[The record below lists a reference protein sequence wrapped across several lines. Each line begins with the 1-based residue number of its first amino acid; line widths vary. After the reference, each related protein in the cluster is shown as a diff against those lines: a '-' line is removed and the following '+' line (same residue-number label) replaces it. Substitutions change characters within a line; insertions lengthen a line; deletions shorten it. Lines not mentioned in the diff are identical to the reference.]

1 MKELALNILDIAQNS
16 IAAGASQIAIAVR
29 ESMAAD
35 QLTISVKD
43 NGCGMEPEF
52 LAKVTDPFTTTRKT
66 RKVGMGI
73 PLLKM
78 EAEMSG
84 GGLRIESK
92 KGKGTSLTACFKRS
106 HMDRP
111 PLGDVVG
118 TLMVLIQGAPDLE
131 FTYTKETDQSAFQ
144 FSTAQVRA
152 LLGGVSLSE
161 PDVLVWI
168 RGYVEEGELE
178 LL

>member
-16 IAAGASQIAIAVR
+16 IAAGANQIAIAVR
-29 ESMAAD
+29 ESVAAD
-35 QLTISVKD
+35 RLTISVKD

-84 GGLRIESK
+84 GELRIESE

-106 HMDRP
+106 HIDRP
-111 PLGDVVG
+111 PLGDVAG
-118 TLMVLIQGAPDLE
+118 TFMVLIQGAPNLE
-131 FTYTKETDQSAFQ
+131 FTYTRETDRGAFQ

-152 LLGGVSLSE
+152 LLDGVPLSE
-161 PDVLVWI
+161 PDVLAWI
-168 RGYVEEGELE
+168 RGYVEEGESGVL
-178 LL
+178 